1 MASISFGEET
11 IDIDDE
17 SIIQAHVE
25 SLGIPFSCKDGRC
38 GTCLVNVLEGKDNL
52 TDLNDKEKEF
62 GLLDKNTR
70 LACQCKIKSGNIKI
84 ESGY

>member
-1 MASISFGEET
+1 MASITLGDEKV
-11 IDIDDE
+11 DVPDD
-17 SIIQAHVE
+17 SRIQEQVE

-38 GTCLVNVLEGKDNL
+38 GTCLINVLEGKDNL

-62 GLLDKNTR
+62 GLLDKSTR
-70 LACQCKIKSGNIKI
+70 LACQCHIKSGNIKI